1 MLGHPGRRTPKMTT
15 TPEAPRSYHRNG
27 EHFIADRP
35 DPASLWLVLS
45 VRFMTRQFGRLTSTL
60 LPMTPPRMA
69 PAAAPI
75 SPPFTLSRLLTAPI
89 TAPVAAPI
97 AASRLVCFTT
107 GCGAGS

>member
-15 TPEAPRSYHRNG
+15 TPQSPTSFHRHG

-60 LPMTPPRMA
+60 LPMTPPRTA

-75 SPPFTLSRLLTAPI
+75 SPPFPLPRVRPPTRTTPGAARL
-89 TAPVAAPI
+89 AAP
-97 AASRLVCFTT
+97 
-107 GCGAGS
+107 

>member
-15 TPEAPRSYHRNG
+15 TPQSPTSFHRHG
-27 EHFIADRP
+27 EHFIAGRP

-75 SPPFTLSRLLTAPI
+75 SPPFPFSRLLPAP
-89 TAPVAAPI
+89 TPPPFPLPLPPPP
-97 AASRLVCFTT
+97 SLSFPP
-107 GCGAGS
+107 